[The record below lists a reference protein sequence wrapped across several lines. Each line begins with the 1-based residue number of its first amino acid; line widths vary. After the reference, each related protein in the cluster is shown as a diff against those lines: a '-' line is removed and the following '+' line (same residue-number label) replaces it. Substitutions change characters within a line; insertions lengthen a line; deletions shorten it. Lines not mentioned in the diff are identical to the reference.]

1 MTYAFLRYF
10 VFILC
15 FGLSFY
21 ALSGVQFDKFC
32 SVKEPRKAVVLL
44 FLLSFVLAYLASE
57 AVLKLTISNGFGG

>member
-1 MTYAFLRYF
+1 MTYAFLLYF

-21 ALSGVQFDKFC
+21 ALSGVKFDKFC

-57 AVLKLTISNGFGG
+57 AVLQLTIYNGFGG

>member
-10 VFILC
+10 VFILF

-57 AVLKLTISNGFGG
+57 AVLQLTIYNGFGG

>member
-10 VFILC
+10 VFILY

-57 AVLKLTISNGFGG
+57 AVLQLTIYNGFGG